1 MPLPHAKAFWAT
13 AFPADRLLGGVGAC
27 IGIALTMLVC
37 VALLPAGDVPQIVAP
52 LGASAVL
59 VFAVRS
65 SPLAQPWPVIGGNTL
80 SAAIGV
86 AAFQLIP
93 DARLAAGVAVGAAI
107 LAMSLLRCL
116 HPPGGGAALTAVI
129 GGPGIHAAGYAF
141 ALVPVAL
148 NSVVLVLVAGLFYRV
163 TRHPYPHHSA
173 LPPPRSRPNG
183 ARLDFT
189 PTTSTPRSRTCTK
202 ASTSPATICTRC
214 SPRPNFTRNA
224 ASTAE
229 RGPGLAAR
237 QSGKITRPAVA
248 AARGLHHRRGN
259 GG

>member
-116 HPPGGGAALTAVI
+116 HPPGGAAALTAVI

-148 NSVVLVLVAGLFYRV
+148 NSVMLVLVAGLFYRV

-173 LPPPRSRPNG
+173 LPPAAIAADRRAAGFHPDDIDAALEDMHESFDIARDDLHALLAKAELHAQRRQRS
-183 ARLDFT
+183 
-189 PTTSTPRSRTCTK
+189 
-202 ASTSPATICTRC
+202 
-214 SPRPNFTRNA
+214 
-224 ASTAE
+224 
-229 RGPGLAAR
+229 
-237 QSGKITRPAVA
+237 
-248 AARGLHHRRGN
+248 
-259 GG
+259 